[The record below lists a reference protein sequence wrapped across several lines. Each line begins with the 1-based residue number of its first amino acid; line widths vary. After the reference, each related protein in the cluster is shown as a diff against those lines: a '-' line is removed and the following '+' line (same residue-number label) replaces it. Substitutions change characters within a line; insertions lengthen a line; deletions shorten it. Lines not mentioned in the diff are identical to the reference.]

1 MISAKRAKAETEYI
15 IKSKCHIK
23 PKQKLLPKNKGKKFY
38 IPLPYKLKF
47 VEMLIEDAIQ
57 GGFNFCKVH
66 NEITA
71 EAEQCL
77 IDYGYKVKYYKNF
90 IKVSW

>member
-1 MISAKRAKAETEYI
+1 MISAKQAKWETEINLKKKCNI
-15 IKSKCHIK
+15 I
-23 PKQKLLPKNKGKKFY
+23 PKQKLLPKNKGKEFY

-47 VEMLIEDAIQ
+47 LELLIEDAVQ
-57 GGFNFCKVH
+57 SGYNFCKVH

-71 EAEQCL
+71 EAEQYL
-77 IDYGYKVKYYKNF
+77 IDNGYKVKYYKNF